1 MADASAVPAHEE
13 IKEILKAFGAPPYI
27 TLDIGGSEDLD
38 GDGLVRASLGPD
50 GELIFEDA

>member
-38 GDGLVRASLGPD
+38 GDGSVRASLGPD